1 MFVVALI
8 HCDVANPESDRYC
21 CIDTFVKKVNDLN
34 LLWLTKNLIYGLLFE
49 TSDALLANTLQSL
62 NYVLKLLLEQPSR
75 VTMVFVDYIL
85 LFIFIYDSNI
95 NFVPTSSILRRG
107 NRESIMNHLPM
118 KAMESLLT
126 MPFDLVEH
134 SNWVIVTSRRSP
146 STKPSC
152 FRFSCWLATV
162 CFSPPSFLCLIDCNS
177 MISLLESVAKE
188 AETTD
193 DTVKEV
199 FALSS
204 LAACYS
210 ADMMS
215 LIRHTSEDAYTAIMR
230 LYCKAL
236 ILKDVLS
243 E

>member
-8 HCDVANPESDRYC
+8 HCDVANRESDRYC

-107 NRESIMNHLPM
+107 NRESITNQLPM

-126 MPFDLVEH
+126 MPFDLVE
-134 SNWVIVTSRRSP
+134 
-146 STKPSC
+146 
-152 FRFSCWLATV
+152 
-162 CFSPPSFLCLIDCNS
+162 
-177 MISLLESVAKE
+177 
-188 AETTD
+188 
-193 DTVKEV
+193 
-199 FALSS
+199 LSS
-204 LAACYS
+204 
-210 ADMMS
+210 
-215 LIRHTSEDAYTAIMR
+215 
-230 LYCKAL
+230 
-236 ILKDVLS
+236 
-243 E
+243 